1 MKNIR
6 KRNRKRPERLLD
18 VERRRD
24 NGVTRITHRDE
35 GELDFLRK
43 RALYSAVV
51 VIFFFA
57 VLVARLWYLQIQQGP
72 VYSRLADNNRVRYLE
87 VAAPRGNILDRKGRE
102 IVTNRPSFNVVWVRE
117 DNRLDDELL
126 KKMARILGQDVSD
139 LLARIRKMANTP
151 GHIPVRLAEDI
162 DWETVAYIENN
173 RMDLPGIKIEVVPLR
188 VYHYGN
194 LASHLI
200 GYLGEINEKELK
212 NSEPGV
218 YRGGDLIGKMG
229 LERLRE
235 KDLRGEKGRN
245 YMEVN
250 ALGYEQKYLKGVE
263 PLPGNDLQLTIDM
276 DLQRVAEETMAAD
289 DKAGAVVAVEVNSGR
304 LLVLASAPELH
315 IDEFVGGISRKA
327 WKAMLE
333 NPRHPLINKIVQGQY
348 PPGST
353 YKLVTAAAGLAA
365 GVITPDSII
374 YCPGYYRFG
383 NRTYRCWKHSGHGAV
398 KLKRALAESCDVYF
412 YQVGQRLGVDR
423 LAKYAHLFGLGRKTG
438 IEMEHEKPGLIPTAA
453 WKKKRFGK
461 PWQEGETLSVAI
473 GQGFDL
479 VTPIQLAMMTATV
492 ANGGTLY
499 KPGLVETVRDPDG
512 RIIEQFEPQVVDR
525 LVGQGRNLRLVRE
538 GLVEAVNGR
547 HGTGRRARLKDLG
560 ITVAGKT
567 GTAQVVRLKQYR
579 HLKDEDIPYKYRDHA
594 WFTCFAPAENPEIA
608 VTVLVEHGLH
618 GGSSAAPVARVV
630 LEKYFRDRGY
640 GAGTVTVTTLRTSG
654 MGGSRAVAARE
665 RTGQGGNQGR
675 Q

>member
-1 MKNIR
+1 MIGLSGKKRRNQKRR
-6 KRNRKRPERLLD
+6 KPLLEEP
-18 VERRRD
+18 VLKEP
-24 NGVTRITHRDE
+24 GITLMAAKDE
-35 GELDFLRK
+35 GELDFFRR
-43 RALYSAVV
+43 RAFYSAFVI
-51 VIFFFA
+51 IFFFA
-57 VLVARLWYLQIQQGP
+57 ILVARLWFLQVQNGEK
-72 VYSRLADNNRVRYLE
+72 YSRLADSNRVRYLE
-87 VAAPRGNILDRKGRE
+87 IAAPRGNILDSEGRE

-117 DNRLDDELL
+117 DNSLDDELL
-126 KKMARILGQDVSD
+126 KKMASILGVDVSD
-139 LLARIRKMANTP
+139 LLARIRKMAGTP

-162 DWETVAYIENN
+162 DWNTVAYIENN
-173 RMDLPGIKIEVVPLR
+173 RMTLPGIKIQVVPRR

-212 NSEPGV
+212 KAKEGE

-235 KDLRGEKGRN
+235 KDLRGEKGRH

-250 ALGYEQKYLKGVE
+250 ALGFEQRNLKGIE

-276 DLQRVAEETMAAD
+276 DLQKAAEDAMAEG
-289 DKAGAVVAVEVNSGR
+289 DKSGAVVAVEVNSGR
-304 LLVLASAPELH
+304 LLALASAPALELDKF
-315 IDEFVGGISRKA
+315 IGGISYKD
-327 WKAMLE
+327 WQAMLD

-353 YKLVTAAAGLAA
+353 YKLVTAAAGLAER
-365 GVITPDSII
+365 VITPDTII
-374 YCPGYYRFG
+374 YCPGHYRFG

-398 KLKRALAESCDVYF
+398 DLNRALSESCDVYF

-423 LAKYAHLFGLGRKTG
+423 LAKYARLFGLGRKTG
-438 IEMEHEKPGLIPTAA
+438 VEMEHEKPGLIPTSA
-453 WKKKRFGK
+453 WKKRRFGK
-461 PWQEGETLSVAI
+461 SWQEGETLSVAI

-479 VTPIQLAMMTATV
+479 VTPIQLAFMTATV

-499 KPGLVETVRDPDG
+499 KPGLVELVRDPDG
-512 RIIEQFEPQVVDR
+512 RILERFEPEIVDR
-525 LVGQGRNLRLVRE
+525 LTGQGRNLALVRK
-538 GLVEAVNGR
+538 GLIEAVNGR
-547 HGTGRRARLKDLG
+547 HGTGRRARLKELG

-579 HLKDEDIPYKYRDHA
+579 HLKEKDIPYKYRDHA

-618 GGSSAAPVARVV
+618 GGSGAAPVARAV
-630 LEKYFRDRGY
+630 LEAYFKKKLANTDEVQVRIVHDEVR
-640 GAGTVTVTTLRTSG
+640 AGQRRSA
-654 MGGSRAVAARE
+654 SPSASARE
-665 RTGQGGNQGR
+665 
-675 Q
+675 